1 MANVSVNP
9 AYAMNTI
16 VVSELFYDVKLGF
29 GYAFTAIIFAGFAI

>member
-16 VVSELFYDVKLGF
+16 VVSERFYNVRLGF
-29 GYAFTAIIFAGFAI
+29 GYAIVTFHANVLPF